1 MEFPI
6 YLDNNSTTPL
16 DPDVLDSMMPY
27 LTTKFGNAA
36 SKSHKYGWETE
47 EAVELSRK
55 KIAQLIN
62 AEPKEIIFTS
72 GATES
77 NNLALKGVVERY
89 ASKGNHIITSPTEH
103 KAILDPCAYLEMH
116 GIEVTYLKVDEYG
129 AIDPGDLKK
138 AINDKTV
145 LVSLMFANNE
155 IGTLNHV
162 KEIGKVC
169 REHGVLFH
177 TDGTQAVGKIPVDV
191 DEMKIDLMSFSA
203 HKIYG
208 LKGIGALYI
217 RSRKPRVNLIEQIN
231 GGGHEKGM
239 RSGTLNVPG
248 IVGFGKACEIC
259 FGVMEEESKKIMSL
273 RDKMMNAF
281 LENIDYCYLNGH
293 PDKRIPNNLNMSF
306 RFIDSEA
313 LMMEMKELAISS
325 GSACTS
331 ATLETSYVIKAIGKS
346 EEFARSSI
354 RFGVGRFNTSEEIDF
369 AIDRVIDAVKKLRKL
384 SPAYEI
390 FLDDNKLNN

>member
-1 MEFPI
+1 MKFPI

-16 DPDVLDSMMPY
+16 DLEVLNSMMPY

-55 KIAQLIN
+55 NIAKLIN
-62 AEPKEIIFTS
+62 AKPKEIIFTS

-77 NNLALKGVVERY
+77 NNLALKGVAERF
-89 ASKGNHIITSPTEH
+89 ASNGNHIITSPTEH
-103 KAILDPCAYLEMH
+103 KAILDPCVYLEKH
-116 GIEVTYLKVDEYG
+116 GVEVTYLKVDEYG
-129 AIDPGDLKK
+129 AIDLKELKK
-138 AINDKTV
+138 AIKDKTV
-145 LVSLMFANNE
+145 IVSLMIANNE

-162 KEIGKVC
+162 KEIGEVC
-169 REHGVLFH
+169 RKHGVLFH

-208 LKGIGALYI
+208 PKGIGALYI
-217 RSRKPRVNLIEQIN
+217 RSSKPRVSLIEQIN

-259 FGVMEEESKKIMSL
+259 LDVMEEETEKIKSL
-273 RDKMMNAF
+273 RDKMMNEF
-281 LENIDYCYLNGH
+281 LDKIDHCYLNGH
-293 PDKRIPNNLNMSF
+293 PENRIPNNLNLSF

-313 LMMEMKELAISS
+313 LMMEMKELSVSS

-331 ATLETSYVIKAIGKS
+331 ATLESSYVIKAIGKS
-346 EEFARSSI
+346 DEFARSSI

-369 AIDRVIDAVKKLRKL
+369 AIERVIDAVKKLRKL

-390 FLDDNKLNN
+390 FLDDNKLDK

>member
-62 AEPKEIIFTS
+62 AEQKEIIFTS

-138 AINDKTV
+138 AIKDKTV

-217 RSRKPRVNLIEQIN
+217 RSRKPRVSLIEQIN

-259 FGVMEEESKKIMSL
+259 FGVMEEESKKIMLL